1 MIRTALDFVKKELD
15 AYIAARENDLANYAP
30 GSIVDLKSIVSPNGN
45 INLDNNKHIT
55 LMLVG
60 IEEERR
66 EGKRPYTVPG
76 NNNTFLTLNPPVE
89 INLFLLFV
97 AHSSDY
103 ETALRDLSDVIAF
116 FQSNAVFDEQKF
128 PNLNA
133 GVIQPDLKPWQL
145 IERLSF
151 RLSNLSF
158 EQQNNLWAMFGGK
171 YLPSAI
177 YKATLITVF
186 DTKSRDRSAPI
197 TQLGVLEN

>member
-1 MIRTALDFVKKELD
+1 MIRTALEFIKKELD

-30 GSIVDLKSIVSPNGN
+30 GTIVDLKSLVSLSGN
-45 INLDNNKHIT
+45 INADGNKHIT
-55 LMLVG
+55 VMLVG

-66 EGKRPYTVPG
+66 EGKRPQVIPAD
-76 NNNTFLTLNPPVE
+76 NNNFITLSPPIE
-89 INLFLLFV
+89 INLHLLFV

-116 FQSNAVFDEQKF
+116 FQSNVVFDEQRF
-128 PNLNA
+128 PDLNA
-133 GVIQPDLKPWQL
+133 SVTQPDLKPWQL
-145 IERLSF
+145 IDRLSF

-171 YLPSAI
+171 YMPSAV
-177 YKATLITVF
+177 YKATLLTVF
-186 DTKSRDRSAPI
+186 DTKSREMLKPI